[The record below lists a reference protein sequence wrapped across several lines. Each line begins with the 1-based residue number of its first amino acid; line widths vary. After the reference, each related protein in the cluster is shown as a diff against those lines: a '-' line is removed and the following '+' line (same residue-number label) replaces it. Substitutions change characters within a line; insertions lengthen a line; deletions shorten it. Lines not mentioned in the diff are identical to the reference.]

1 MYVKVTI
8 DELQNHIDN
17 ENICDLLDFINQ
29 NIILIMIYY

>member
-8 DELQNHIDN
+8 DELQNHIEI

-29 NIILIMIYY
+29 NIILITIYY